1 MKRDIENRKDVE
13 ILINSFYDKVRPDE
27 VLGYIFE
34 DVAKVDWEH
43 HTPIICD
50 FWESVLFQTN
60 VYRGNPMPVHMR
72 LHAQTTLTKSHFD
85 RWVSL
90 FTETVDTYFEGEKA
104 ELAKQRA
111 ISIATMMRIKILE
124 TPQTLI

>member
-1 MKRDIENRKDVE
+1 MKKDIENRKDIE
-13 ILINSFYDKVRPDE
+13 ILINSFYDKVRRDE
-27 VLGYIFE
+27 VIGYIFE
-34 DVAKVDWEH
+34 DVARVDWKH

-50 FWESVLFQTN
+50 FWENILFQTN

-72 LHAQTTLTKSHFD
+72 LHAQTTLTKSHFE

-104 ELAKQRA
+104 ELARQRA
-111 ISIATMMRIKILE
+111 ISIATMMQIKIVE
-124 TPQTLI
+124 TPQTLS